1 MSSIGNSAVAGNA
14 SKENRPNIIL
24 ILCDDMGFSDLGC
37 YGGEV
42 RTPNID
48 FLAEEG
54 IRFSQFKN
62 TGRSCPSRA
71 ALLTG
76 HYQHEAGMGWMTAVD
91 EHRPGYRGQI
101 AANIPTIAEVLRD
114 NGYATYMSGKW
125 HVTVDGAFDEPNGSY
140 PVQRGFQ
147 KYYGCLSGGG
157 SYYTPKPVYSGLT
170 RVTEFPDDYYYTT
183 AISDSAVSF
192 VREHPADIPMFLYV
206 AHYAPHL
213 PLHAPK
219 KRVDACRERYAVGY
233 DVLRRQ
239 RFERQK
245 ACGLVNKSMKLPV
258 YQREFNDKRPSWTE
272 LTPRQQEQWIN
283 DMATYAAMIEI
294 MDDGIGRLI
303 EAVKE
308 KGVYENTVFL
318 FMSDNG
324 ATSEGG
330 YLGQLMADLSNT
342 PYRSYKQWCFQGG
355 TSSPLIIKFGDSIRD
370 GIKEKGTICREPGH
384 IIDLFPTCLD
394 MASARYP
401 SSFQDEKVKLSGTS
415 LLPAIQN
422 KKLRSRDL
430 FFEHQTSCA
439 VISDGWKLVRANGK
453 SPWELINLSED
464 PFEEKD
470 LSAQYPEKVKR
481 LEKKWNR
488 WAEQQ
493 HVFPFEYRPW
503 SERIKYYKA
512 LYPAQDG
519 KLF

>member
-1 MSSIGNSAVAGNA
+1 MNRLLISSLILSSIGNSAVAGNA
-14 SKENRPNIIL
+14 SKENHPNIIL

-157 SYYTPKPVYSGLT
+157 SYYAPKPVYSGLT
-170 RVTEFPDDYYYTT
+170 RITEFPDDYYYTT

-192 VREHPADIPMFLYV
+192 VREHPVDVPMFLYV

-219 KRVDACRERYAVGY
+219 ERVDACRERYKVGY
-233 DVLRRQ
+233 DILRRQ

-245 ACGLVNKSMKLPV
+245 ACGLVNKSMELPV
-258 YQREFNDKRPSWTE
+258 YQREFNDQRPSWTD

-283 DMATYAAMIEI
+283 DMI
-294 MDDGIGRLI
+294 
-303 EAVKE
+303 
-308 KGVYENTVFL
+308 
-318 FMSDNG
+318 
-324 ATSEGG
+324 
-330 YLGQLMADLSNT
+330 
-342 PYRSYKQWCFQGG
+342 
-355 TSSPLIIKFGDSIRD
+355 
-370 GIKEKGTICREPGH
+370 
-384 IIDLFPTCLD
+384 
-394 MASARYP
+394 
-401 SSFQDEKVKLSGTS
+401 
-415 LLPAIQN
+415 
-422 KKLRSRDL
+422 
-430 FFEHQTSCA
+430 
-439 VISDGWKLVRANGK
+439 
-453 SPWELINLSED
+453 
-464 PFEEKD
+464 
-470 LSAQYPEKVKR
+470 
-481 LEKKWNR
+481 
-488 WAEQQ
+488 
-493 HVFPFEYRPW
+493 
-503 SERIKYYKA
+503 
-512 LYPAQDG
+512 PAQ
-519 KLF
+519 